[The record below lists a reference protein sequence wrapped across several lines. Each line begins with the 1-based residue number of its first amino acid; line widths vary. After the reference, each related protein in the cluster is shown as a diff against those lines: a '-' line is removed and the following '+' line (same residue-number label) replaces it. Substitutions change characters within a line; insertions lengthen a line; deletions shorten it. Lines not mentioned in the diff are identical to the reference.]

1 MKRATI
7 DSFAYRIAVLGAA
20 IFALGAATDALA
32 LSSAWQRS
40 DVTEVRLVSAQD
52 AIDVAGKASIGLQF
66 RLAPG
71 WKIYWRSPGE
81 SGLAPQIDW
90 SGSANL
96 ETVAVSWPLPE
107 RFIEIGELV
116 THGYK
121 DEVVLPIV
129 ASATDPARPTV
140 LRAVVNYLA
149 CEQICV
155 PFSAELKLALPPGPA
170 GPTAFGGLIADYLAR
185 VPGPPTASG
194 PAIDRVEAVGAGP
207 DRLLRVVARAPEPFA
222 EPVVFVEGGDR
233 YYFAAPELELLDGG
247 REAVFRLAAP
257 ARGEAPA
264 LTGASFT
271 VTLADRGRAVEQT
284 LVAVA
289 GKAEGP
295 RLGAFAVILMLA
307 MVGGLILNLMP
318 CVLPV
323 LSIKVMGVIGMAG
336 TERRRVTMRFLATTA
351 GIVVSFL
358 VLGGAVAGFKAAG
371 HAVGWGVQFQEPLF
385 IVAMVAVVTLF
396 ACNLWGLFEVH
407 LPVSIGGAAVAGRA
421 PGSLS
426 GDFASGA
433 FATLLATPCS
443 APFLG
448 TSVSFALARG
458 PLEIVAVFA
467 ALGLGMAAPYL
478 AFAAF
483 PGLAARLPRPGPWMV
498 TLRRVLGVLLAA
510 TGIWLLSVLAA
521 QAGMTAALAVGALM
535 VAVGLALWFAARGA
549 GRRGIAGGVIA
560 ALVALAFVAP
570 GQLARPTAEALTI
583 AAEALWQP
591 FDRAEIARLVAAG
604 KTVFVD
610 VTADWCVTCEFNK
623 KTVLDR
629 GEVAR
634 RLASEQTVAMR
645 ADWTL
650 PNADIAAYLEA
661 FGRYGIP
668 FNVVYGP
675 ALPRGLPLPELL
687 TEDVV
692 MAAFNRAGSAVASA
706 E

>member
-1 MKRATI
+1 MKLATFH
-7 DSFAYRIAVLGAA
+7 SFALRVVALGATL
-20 IFALGAATDALA
+20 FALGAATDALA
-32 LSSAWQRS
+32 LSSDWQS
-40 DVTEVRLVSAQD
+40 SEVTEVRLVSAQD
-52 AIDVAGKASIGLQF
+52 AIDAAGKASIGLQF

-81 SGLAPQIDW
+81 SGLPPQIDW

-96 ETVAVSWPLPE
+96 EAAVVSWPVPE
-107 RFIEIGELV
+107 RFVEIGELV

-121 DEVVLPIV
+121 DEVVLPIEV
-129 ASATDPARPTV
+129 SAIDPIRPAV

-155 PFSAELKLALPPGPA
+155 PFTAELALDLPPGPA

-194 PAIDRVEAVGAGP
+194 PMIDRVEASGAGP

-222 EPVVFVEGGDR
+222 EPVLFVEGDDT
-233 YYFAAPELELLDGG
+233 YYFAAPELELIDGG
-247 REAVFRLAAP
+247 REAVFRLASP
-257 ARGEAPA
+257 ARGAAPA

-271 VTLADRGRAVEQT
+271 VTLADRGRAIEQT

-289 GKAEGP
+289 GDAEAP
-295 RLGAFAVILMLA
+295 QFSAFAAILLLA

-336 TERRRVTMRFLATTA
+336 AERRRVTMRFLATTA

-358 VLGGAVAGFKAAG
+358 LLGAAVAGFKAAG
-371 HAVGWGVQFQEPLF
+371 HSVGWGVQFQEPLF
-385 IVAMVAVVTLF
+385 IVAMIAVVTLF

-407 LPVSIGGAAVAGRA
+407 MPASIAGAVGVGKA

-426 GDFASGA
+426 SDFASGA

-478 AFAAF
+478 TVAAF

-498 TLRRVLGVLLAA
+498 TLRRVLGLLLAA

-521 QAGMTAALAVGALM
+521 QAGMTTALTVGALM
-535 VAVGLALWFAARGA
+535 IAAGLTLWFAARGT
-549 GRRGIAGGVIA
+549 GRRAIAGGAIA
-560 ALVALAFVAP
+560 VLVALAFIAP
-570 GQLARPTAEALTI
+570 SQLTRSNASAPAI

-610 VTADWCVTCEFNK
+610 VTADWCVTCKFNK

-629 GEVAR
+629 GAVAH
-634 RLASEQTVAMR
+634 RLAGEQVVAMR

-650 PNADIAAYLEA
+650 PNAEIASYLEE

-687 TEDVV
+687 TEDTV